1 MSGALALV
9 VAVGIAVLPAR
20 QAARTD
26 VERLLRQ
33 NTVRS
38 IDGRQRIVRRWLV
51 GAQAAIAAI
60 LLVVAGAFG
69 SGLERLLDLDFGFD
83 TERVTTFR
91 VDPPFTRYGDIAT
104 TSFFYRRA
112 VEELGEIPGVQSVA
126 TTTNLPFA
134 RLDVAS
140 PRVLVEGQG
149 AGRED
154 ERPFV
159 NFQLVSPGYFDA
171 LRIPVAAGRDFHHTD
186 DAASPPVAII
196 SDRAARRFWD
206 GDPVGRRLR
215 VEWNQNGVGAG
226 GGSEIWLTVVGVVG
240 GVRFGSVNDDTG
252 FDVYAPNTQMF
263 AGDSFFILRTAS
275 DDRGLERQIRA
286 AIDRIDSEQSFFD
299 LRTMDDRIA
308 ATLWQHRIST
318 TVLAF
323 FAVVALVLAVV
334 GTYAMT
340 THAVVAQRREFGIRL
355 ALGSQPSDIAGLVF
369 RTWLLPVSLGL
380 ILGVLAAGIATPQL
394 ATPLGVSASVIGWP
408 LAVPLILISCA
419 AFACAIPVARVLRGV
434 SLAESLRPE

>member
-1 MSGALALV
+1 MR
-9 VAVGIAVLPAR
+9 P
-20 QAARTD
+20 
-26 VERLLRQ
+26 
-33 NTVRS
+33 
-38 IDGRQRIVRRWLV
+38 IV
-51 GAQAAIAAI
+51 
-60 LLVVAGAFG
+60 
-69 SGLERLLDLDFGFD
+69 
-83 TERVTTFR
+83 
-91 VDPPFTRYGDIAT
+91 
-104 TSFFYRRA
+104 
-112 VEELGEIPGVQSVA
+112 
-126 TTTNLPFA
+126 
-134 RLDVAS
+134 
-140 PRVLVEGQG
+140 
-149 AGRED
+149 
-154 ERPFV
+154 
-159 NFQLVSPGYFDA
+159 
-171 LRIPVAAGRDFHHTD
+171 FHHTD
-186 DAASPPVAII
+186 DAGAPPVAII

-206 GDPVGRRLR
+206 GNPVGRRLQ

-240 GVRFGSVNDDTG
+240 GVRFGNVSDDTG

-263 AGDSFFILRTAS
+263 AGDSFFVLRTAS

-323 FAVVALVLAVV
+323 FAAVALVLAVI

-355 ALGSQPSDIAGLVF
+355 ALGSQPSDIAVLVF
-369 RTWLLPVSLGL
+369 RTWLLPVGLGL

-394 ATPLGVSASVIGWP
+394 AAPLGVSASVIGWP

-419 AFACAIPVARVLRGV
+419 AFACAIPVARVLRST
-434 SLAESLRPE
+434 SLSESLRPE